1 MRILALESSCDESAV
16 AVLDGGKG
24 LLAHELFSQ
33 IDLHRVFGGVVP
45 ELASRDHVRRLLPL
59 VKAALEK
66 AESALGADDAGR
78 RAAAMPG
85 GRDAGAS
92 AATMPGGRDAGASA
106 AAMPGDAHGGASA
119 SAMLGGAHGGPS
131 AGAML
136 GGAAAALGIDG
147 IAYTAGPGL
156 IGALLTGAA
165 LARSL
170 AYAWGVPAIGV
181 HHLEGHLLAPL
192 LEPDPPPF
200 PHVALLVSGGHTM
213 LIDVRGIGRYELLGE
228 TRDDAAGEAFD
239 KAAKLLGLPYPGGPE
254 LARLATSGRA
264 GALQLP
270 RPMLDRPGL
279 EFSFSG
285 LKTAV
290 LHASREQPLTDARRA
305 DIAHAVQDAIVDTLI
320 AKAMRALDETGLDA
334 LVVSGGVSA
343 NRALR
348 ERMTIEATRRGARV
362 YYPRIEFCT
371 DNAAMIAV
379 AGLARLAAGEHDTL
393 AIQAKARWPLA
404 DLRAVPAAASPIHS

>member
-1 MRILALESSCDESAV
+1 MRVLAIESSCDESAA
-16 AVLDGGKG
+16 AVLDRERG

-33 IDLHRVFGGVVP
+33 VELHRVFGGVVP

-59 VKAALEK
+59 IRRVLEASGTRP
-66 AESALGADDAGR
+66 AELTGV
-78 RAAAMPG
+78 
-85 GRDAGAS
+85 
-92 AATMPGGRDAGASA
+92 
-106 AAMPGDAHGGASA
+106 
-119 SAMLGGAHGGPS
+119 
-131 AGAML
+131 
-136 GGAAAALGIDG
+136 
-147 IAYTAGPGL
+147 AYTAGPGL

-170 AYAWGVPAIGV
+170 AYAWRIPAVGV

-192 LEPDPPPF
+192 LEADPPPF

-213 LIDVRGIGRYELLGE
+213 LIEARGIGRYEVLGE

-239 KAAKLLGLPYPGGPE
+239 KSAKLLGLPYPGGPH
-254 LARLATSGRA
+254 LALLAETGKP
-264 GALQLP
+264 GEFDFP

-290 LHASREQPLTDARRA
+290 LHAVRSRQLSEQVKA
-305 DIAHAVQDAIVDTLI
+305 DVAYAVQDAIVETLA
-320 AKAMRALDETGLDA
+320 AKALRALDLTGLDT

-343 NRALR
+343 NRRLR
-348 ERMTIEATRRGARV
+348 ATLDTQVRRKGGRV
-362 YYPRIEFCT
+362 YYPRFEFCT

-379 AGLARLAAGEHDTL
+379 AGLARLASGPHDGL
-393 AIQAKARWPLA
+393 SIQARAQWPLEQ
-404 DLRAVPAAASPIHS
+404 LRPIAA